1 MWLTPR
7 PGRFTLGKRHGAHC
21 IQDWMGPMTGLDGSG
36 KSRPQ
41 PGSQPRTVHPVE
53 TRYTD

>member
-7 PGRFTLGKRHGAHC
+7 PGRFTLGKRPGAHC